1 MESAFSVCEC
11 VCVRMQV
18 CIGTVYSE
26 RYMSIYISLFLS
38 LTLNVCACV
47 YMWFVYVFVCKFLCV
62 FLGSW
67 ARLCVCPCVQTV
79 VHACCAVMPACHAQ
93 LHIQH
98 FALFFFF
105 SSPLIAPLP
114 LSIHFGVLLD
124 RTTHAA
130 GNSPLS
136 TLHPKACG
144 FWKLVCVW
152 VGLLCLWQW

>member
-11 VCVRMQV
+11 VCMRMQV

-26 RYMSIYISLFLS
+26 RYMSIYISLFFS
-38 LTLNVCACV
+38 MTLNVCACV

-79 VHACCAVMPACHAQ
+79 VHACCAAMPAYHVQ

-105 SSPLIAPLP
+105 SSYRSSTPFYP
-114 LSIHFGVLLD
+114 FWGVIRKD
-124 RTTHAA
+124 
-130 GNSPLS
+130 NSCRWQFSSQYS
-136 TLHPKACG
+136 TSKGMWVLEIS
-144 FWKLVCVW
+144 VCVC
-152 VGLLCLWQW
+152 VCG